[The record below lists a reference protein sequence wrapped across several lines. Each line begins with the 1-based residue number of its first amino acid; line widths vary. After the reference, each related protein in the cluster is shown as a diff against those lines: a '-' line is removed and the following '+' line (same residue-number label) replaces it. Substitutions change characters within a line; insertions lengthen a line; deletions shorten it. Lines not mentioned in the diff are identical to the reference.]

1 MSKARK
7 LRQKGCTIIRK
18 SCATY
23 NWHGFTLQRG
33 HYFWEDEFSFNVSAG
48 VPGRR
53 PGTLCIYKAL
63 KSGIDTD
70 YYKWFKTVI
79 YTSYG
84 DGKLL
89 SDLLSAAGGTHIEF
103 KPDRVRTKPNSIER
117 TFPTYVDR
125 RPTKTAR
132 LPKPQTRKNYLDEM
146 LTAERNNQGA
156 TWVAAVAWKE
166 N

>member
-7 LRQKGCTIIRK
+7 LRRKGCTIIRK

-23 NWHGFTLQRG
+23 DWHGFTLQRG

-53 PGTLCIYKAL
+53 AGTLCIYKAL
-63 KSGIDTD
+63 KSGINTD
-70 YYKWFKTVI
+70 YYKWFKTVV

-84 DGKLL
+84 DGKIL
-89 SDLLSAAGGTHIEF
+89 SDMLTAAGGAHIEF
-103 KPDRVRTKPNSIER
+103 KPDRVRHKPNSINS

-125 RPTKTAR
+125 RPEKSAR
-132 LPKPQTRKNYLDEM
+132 LPRQRIQKTYLDEM
-146 LTAERNNQGA
+146 LTAERKSQGA
-156 TWVAAVAWKE
+156 TWGAAVMWKE
-166 N
+166 S